1 MKVVAG
7 IKDSKV
13 NVDFHST
20 FKGEAVK
27 RQWSIPFVNDGNGIN
42 TIRITEEAL
51 QDMVAFINN
60 PPEDT

>member
-1 MKVVAG
+1 MKVVAE

-20 FKGEAVK
+20 INGEAVK
-27 RQWSIPFVNDGNGIN
+27 RQWSIPFLNDGNGIN